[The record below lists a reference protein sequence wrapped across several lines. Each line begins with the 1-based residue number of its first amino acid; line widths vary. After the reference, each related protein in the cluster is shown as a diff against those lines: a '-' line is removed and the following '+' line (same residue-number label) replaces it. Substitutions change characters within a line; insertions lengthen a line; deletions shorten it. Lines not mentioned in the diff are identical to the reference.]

1 MAGKGKTY
9 ELDKVKECH
18 EATSQEV
25 WATRPDFSGSSK
37 YAFADVALV
46 YPLTPDNAIAGDFFE
61 LKKRSVDTGKRTNV
75 MSGSS
80 KGQSGMQE
88 LAELVNMTPA
98 WGTPKVG
105 VKFPNRQLMVFNAA
119 DLLERLQERGTLTEE
134 VGAPKKTRGDN
145 ISMYKPTLDE
155 WESATAGSPDV
166 ELLTADVPTTHL
178 RKRS

>member
-9 ELDKVKECH
+9 ELNKVKECH
-18 EATSQEV
+18 EATTQHV

-46 YPLTPDNAIAGDFFE
+46 YPRNGAIAGDFFE
-61 LKKRSVDTGKRTNV
+61 LKKRSVETGKRTNV

-80 KGQSGMQE
+80 KGQSGM
-88 LAELVNMTPA
+88 AELEELVEMTA
-98 WGTPKVG
+98 EWGTPKVG

-119 DLLERLQERGTLTEE
+119 DLFQRLQERGTLTEE

-155 WESATAGSPDV
+155 WESATAGADDV
-166 ELLTADVPTTHL
+166 ELLTEDVPEGL
-178 RKRS
+178 R

>member
-1 MAGKGKTY
+1 MSGKGKTY

-25 WATRPDFSGSSK
+25 WATRPDFSGNSK

-46 YPLTPDNAIAGDFFE
+46 YPRDGAIAGDFFE